1 MTTIS
6 LYLTC
11 YQTLKYKKVVSVTKW
26 SWNHEADA
34 ILSGKDWQTC
44 CPRGILVYLSYF
56 CFLLLKLAKTQY
68 PCPWLV
74 TELLVEWVQQLN
86 SLSKALEKKI
96 TAWNW
101 YLHSALKYWRKVKI
115 SNKLTYTQQ
124 FVPLL
129 EKSEHFQLLLGI
141 HKQAIKEK
149 SYIKNSIFN
158 VLLKAQY

>member
-1 MTTIS
+1 MGAAAEQS
-6 LYLTC
+6 L
-11 YQTLKYKKVVSVTKW
+11 QSFRK
-26 SWNHEADA
+26 
-34 ILSGKDWQTC
+34 
-44 CPRGILVYLSYF
+44 
-56 CFLLLKLAKTQY
+56 
-68 PCPWLV
+68 
-74 TELLVEWVQQLN
+74 
-86 SLSKALEKKI
+86 EKKI

-129 EKSEHFQLLLGI
+129 EESEHFQLLLGI